1 MWSKF
6 AVTPAIA
13 LCNVSIHFS
22 KEKTL
27 DQFLSIP
34 RSLSLELNMKAVLK
48 HKSDLHPPYQLL
60 LHRDKDESV
69 RHISV
74 CHRQTLGHSDNPR
87 HNELQFLVRKV
98 AQWWIPTSSC
108 ILDKLQHVSTYGNTS
123 STF

>member
-74 CHRQTLGHSDNPR
+74 CHRQTLGHSDTPH
-87 HNELQFLVRKV
+87 HNELQFLVRKDRAMV
-98 AQWWIPTSSC
+98 DSNQQLHP
-108 ILDKLQHVSTYGNTS
+108 
-123 STF
+123 